1 MLISHK
7 ESSKRQ
13 TNAILQSYYNDTLKD
28 YENLTEKNSKLV
40 TYQDNVFSSI
50 NKLNI
55 ALQNYYKAARY
66 LYMLEKRLADVLGI
80 QLDWSK
86 LDFAKTYQGVIDY
99 DLNN

>member
-40 TYQDNVFSSI
+40 TYQDNVLSSI

-55 ALQNYYKAARY
+55 ALLNYHKAARY
-66 LYMLEKRLADVLGI
+66 LYMLEKRCADVLGI

>member
-7 ESSKRQ
+7 ESSKTQ
-13 TNAILQSYYNDTLKD
+13 TNSILNSYYNDTLED
-28 YENLTEKNSKLV
+28 YDSLVEKNSNLV
-40 TYQDNVFSSI
+40 TYQDNVLKSI
-50 NKLNI
+50 KKLNT
-55 ALQNYYKAARY
+55 ALLNYYKAARY

-86 LDFAKTYQGVIDY
+86 LNFANTYQEVIDY

>member
-7 ESSKRQ
+7 ESSKTQ
-13 TNAILQSYYNDTLKD
+13 TNSILNSYYNDTLED
-28 YENLTEKNSKLV
+28 YDSLVEKNSNLI
-40 TYQDNVFSSI
+40 TYQDNVLKSI
-50 NKLNI
+50 NKLNT
-55 ALQNYYKAARY
+55 ALLNYYKAARY

-86 LDFAKTYQGVIDY
+86 LNFANTYQEVIDY

>member
-7 ESSKRQ
+7 ESSKTQ
-13 TNAILQSYYNDTLKD
+13 TNSILNSYYNDTLED
-28 YENLTEKNSKLV
+28 YDSLVEKNSNLV
-40 TYQDNVFSSI
+40 TYQDNVLKSI
-50 NKLNI
+50 NKLNT
-55 ALQNYYKAARY
+55 ALLNYYKAARY

-86 LDFAKTYQGVIDY
+86 LNFANTYQEVIDY

>member
-13 TNAILQSYYNDTLKD
+13 TNAILQSYYKD
-28 YENLTEKNSKLV
+28 ILRDYDNLTEKNSKLV

-55 ALQNYYKAARY
+55 ALLNYHKAARY
-66 LYMLEKRLADVLGI
+66 LYMLENRVADVLGI